1 MAHPNFLLSL
11 FEQSITLHEGLG
23 REIGNEFGK
32 ILGLEIDP
40 YNALTSFE
48 EGHVSSIYN
57 DPPNKNPR
65 DRAKLVSI
73 NHLNRRR

>member
-40 YNALTSFE
+40 
-48 EGHVSSIYN
+48 
-57 DPPNKNPR
+57 
-65 DRAKLVSI
+65 
-73 NHLNRRR
+73 